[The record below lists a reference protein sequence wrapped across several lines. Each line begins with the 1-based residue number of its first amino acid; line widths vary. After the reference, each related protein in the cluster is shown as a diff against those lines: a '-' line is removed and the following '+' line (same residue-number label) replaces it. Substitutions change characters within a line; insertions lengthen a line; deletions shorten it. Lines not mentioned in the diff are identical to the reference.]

1 MNALTE
7 KFVFALAEVSFGV
20 SVVLIAVFAL
30 LPLIHKK
37 FRAKWCYWFWL
48 IIALRLIIP
57 FNIHLDNAPI
67 RLYREEAKSSL
78 SMPLYEEEQG
88 FEHKNSGDSLEQIPA
103 VEESRAEPSAASPQ
117 TPPQKA
123 EQSRAVVKIDKTA
136 AIKVVAVIWALG
148 TAICLGTQLWSYKKF
163 LDFVRR
169 WAIPAKKER
178 TVAIFQSCLK
188 ESRAGMRLSLAVCP
202 GVESPMVTGFFQTVL
217 LLPTEDY
224 SEEQLAMIIRHELVH
239 YKRKD
244 IAYKMLL
251 MLATAVH
258 WFNPLVWIMQNQ
270 ANKDLELACDE
281 AATAG
286 MDGTQLAEYGKTLLS
301 VAARKNF
308 RPAAFTTCFY
318 EREGT
323 MKKRIKGLFAGK
335 KRRGTLALLLAF
347 VLALAACTLVA
358 CSKKETEQPQTHI
371 ETLDGTDYDLTD
383 INEAIGYAV
392 NKSEKSDAQYSVC
405 AFKILYVNED
415 ESMAEAY
422 VYKKCCGFCY
432 INDALTLSSDGEGFA
447 KLNFKKTASGE
458 SSVYTVDAISE
469 ISESELPPEA
479 KAAVTPG
486 VAEELLREIEQNAR
500 AYDKGRSTA
509 ILFEMPELKN
519 LPISDTAAALLR
531 QANPEYPDWIG
542 SIERALDGEEI
553 RFETIWTEKSKGCGT
568 VEFIKTDEA
577 KNELSHIIYSVNG
590 DKVELISQKSDT
602 KNGESSPSSAE
613 NTSKPQQSDSGT
625 YKYTLC
631 TNEANTVLKS
641 ENIKAKTE
649 KAYADWKSYMESYFV
664 SGMNITS
671 FSAWQPNDLKKPVEL
686 TKNDVK
692 SIIGLL
698 ASVNISPNTPPND
711 PNPPTGGGWQISWTD
726 SSGEQYYASY
736 NGRYVYF
743 ITSADGGKTSIY
755 TESDDGGIGN
765 YLWALEFSKTH
776 NAAAVLKESS
786 FYRRE
791 KITAIYAVDG
801 ENAAFVQV
809 ADSDF
814 VLAAAWL
821 KNTVMQKSWHDE
833 TEKSFLIVT
842 ENDKYTVWLEETAPE
857 YVFDL
862 WQNTVKSGTK
872 LARWLAYMSPAKV
885 ESIVYVGSIYPENED
900 GFKNASW
907 YSAKAVAEYGEDTVS
922 AEVLKVAEYLQ
933 KNTAVKKTVSTT
945 DGFTEDGMRWEM
957 TLKFTTGVSYN
968 LKYCGK
974 SLEVY
979 TSDLDRTIYYEVD
992 TSFGKGVAK
1001 LIYSLKTSELNPYM
1015 G

>member
-1 MNALTE
+1 
-7 KFVFALAEVSFGV
+7 
-20 SVVLIAVFAL
+20 
-30 LPLIHKK
+30 
-37 FRAKWCYWFWL
+37 
-48 IIALRLIIP
+48 
-57 FNIHLDNAPI
+57 
-67 RLYREEAKSSL
+67 
-78 SMPLYEEEQG
+78 
-88 FEHKNSGDSLEQIPA
+88 
-103 VEESRAEPSAASPQ
+103 
-117 TPPQKA
+117 
-123 EQSRAVVKIDKTA
+123 
-136 AIKVVAVIWALG
+136 
-148 TAICLGTQLWSYKKF
+148 
-163 LDFVRR
+163 
-169 WAIPAKKER
+169 
-178 TVAIFQSCLK
+178 
-188 ESRAGMRLSLAVCP
+188 
-202 GVESPMVTGFFQTVL
+202 
-217 LLPTEDY
+217 
-224 SEEQLAMIIRHELVH
+224 
-239 YKRKD
+239 
-244 IAYKMLL
+244 
-251 MLATAVH
+251 
-258 WFNPLVWIMQNQ
+258 
-270 ANKDLELACDE
+270 
-281 AATAG
+281 
-286 MDGTQLAEYGKTLLS
+286 
-301 VAARKNF
+301 
-308 RPAAFTTCFY
+308 
-318 EREGT
+318 

-405 AFKILYVNED
+405 TFKILYVNED

-458 SSVYTVDAISE
+458 SSVYTVNAISK

-542 SIERALDGEEI
+542 SIERTLDGEEI

-568 VEFIKTDEA
+568 VEFIKTDTA

-590 DKVELISQKSDT
+590 DKVELISQKSDA

-649 KAYADWKSYMESYFV
+649 KVYADWKSYMESYFV
-664 SGMNITS
+664 SDMNITS
-671 FSAWQPNDLKKPVEL
+671 FSAWQPND
-686 TKNDVK
+686 
-692 SIIGLL
+692 
-698 ASVNISPNTPPND
+698 
-711 PNPPTGGGWQISWTD
+711 PNPPTGGGWEISWTD
-726 SSGEQYYASY
+726 SSGAQYYASY

-743 ITSADGGKTSIY
+743 ITSADGSKASIY

-776 NAAAVLKESS
+776 NAAAVLKKNS
-786 FYRRE
+786 FYCGE

-821 KNTVMQKSWHDE
+821 ENTVMQKSWHDE

-857 YVFDL
+857 YVFAL

-885 ESIVYVGSIYPENED
+885 ESIVYEGSIYPENED

-1001 LIYSLKTSELNPYM
+1001 LIYSLKTIELNPYM